1 MTTHNEMLSN
11 IQQPEY
17 DFIRTHPRLG
27 NNIVL
32 LGLGGSRAYGTDTPD
47 SDWDWRG
54 IALNPVSDILL
65 GRDFEQVADNNTD
78 TVIYS
83 FNKMIK
89 LLSDCNPNTIEI
101 LGLRPEHHLVMSDV
115 GREMVANADM
125 FLSKIAKHKFGAYA
139 QSQLRKLCT
148 RAVKSADQTIQEKYI
163 LGSIKSASE
172 LFPEK
177 YAFHPDDAI
186 KLFIDASQQEGYES
200 EIFMDINLSHYPLR
214 DWCDMWAEMQNIAKS
229 YNKLG
234 MRNKHAI
241 EHGKLSKHQCH
252 LARLYMMGIE
262 LLRDAKINT
271 YRDKDH
277 DFLMDIRA
285 GKYLGENNLPT
296 KEFMEMVREWDEQL
310 EHAAEHSPL
319 PDKPEEERINR
330 LKSEVNYAIVA
341 SGYDDRG
348 IEIR

>member
-1 MTTHNEMLSN
+1 MTTHKEMLSN

-32 LGLGGSRAYGTDTPD
+32 LGLGGSRAYGLDTPT

-54 IALNPVSDILL
+54 VALNPVSDILL

-83 FNKMIK
+83 FNKMIT
-89 LLSDCNPNTIEI
+89 LLAGGNPNTVEI
-101 LGLRPEHHLVMSDV
+101 LGLRPEHYLVMSDV

-148 RAVKSADQTIQEKYI
+148 RAVRSTDQTTQEKYI

-186 KLFIDASQQEGYES
+186 KLFIDASQQEGYDS

-241 EHGKLSKHQCH
+241 EHGKLGKHQCH

-296 KEFMEMVREWDEQL
+296 KEFMEMVKEWDAQL
-310 EHAAEHSPL
+310 EDAALHSPL
-319 PDKPEEERINR
+319 PDKPDEERINR
-330 LKSEVNYAIVA
+330 FKSEVNYAIVT
-341 SGYDDRG
+341 SGHEDRG
-348 IEIR
+348 IDIR